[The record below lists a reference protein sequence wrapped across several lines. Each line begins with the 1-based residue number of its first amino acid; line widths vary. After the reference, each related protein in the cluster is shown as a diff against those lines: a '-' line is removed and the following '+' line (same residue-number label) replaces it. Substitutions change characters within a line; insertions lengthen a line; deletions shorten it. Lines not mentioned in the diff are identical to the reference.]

1 MLPAQHTKKKKKRE
15 LAIQKI
21 EDLQE
26 PVAHTEGSESALSP
40 PEEGITH
47 PSRLYTTSRTR
58 KAVLPRQSGD
68 AAAEEDDVKSQLER
82 LWQEVNSLKEMQ
94 ALQTVCLRG
103 IKAHRKCYLT
113 IEEPKHYHEANEDCI
128 AQGGTLATPRDMME
142 NNGLRDYAKR
152 SAPGSKDF
160 WIGVADIVKEGQY
173 VDVNSLPVSYFN
185 WDRSKKQPTG
195 TKRESCVALSV
206 VAQGKWYNEVCRSLK
221 KYICEYIIP

>member
-1 MLPAQHTKKKKKRE
+1 MCTLLRSSQVTW
-15 LAIQKI
+15 
-21 EDLQE
+21 
-26 PVAHTEGSESALSP
+26 V
-40 PEEGITH
+40 
-47 PSRLYTTSRTR
+47 TSRWQQHSKTQPNCKVNGWINTGEERQTYNSFNGLFFPLIIYLFILCISSYGYFTLWKIKNLTHSWR
-58 KAVLPRQSGD
+58 KC
-68 AAAEEDDVKSQLER
+68 
-82 LWQEVNSLKEMQ
+82 SLFS
-94 ALQTVCLRG
+94 VCLRG

-113 IEEPKHYHEANEDCI
+113 IDEPKHYHEANEDCI
-128 AQGGTLATPRDMME
+128 AQGGTLATPRDMTE
-142 NNGLRDYAKR
+142 NNELRDYAKR

-206 VAQGKWYNEVCRSLK
+206 VAQGRWHDEVCRSLK